1 MGKKRELEAT
11 VREVTERCGEF
22 LERWKIAPHTLDM
35 EECCHLFIEEMER
48 GLATKEGSSLAMIPT
63 YTKADNLITPGEKVI
78 VLDAGGTNFRTCLIS
93 FDEKMGVKMEGFTK
107 RGMPGVKNE
116 VSAKEFFSILADQV
130 EPLIEQS
137 DRIGF
142 CFSYAAE
149 INEELDG
156 VPIVFSKEIKAPEV
170 IGMPV
175 GRSLLDELA
184 TRGYDVRQKRVAVI
198 NDTVATLLAG
208 KVATGVS
215 PYSDYIGFI
224 LGTGTNTA
232 YVEKNSN
239 IGKLSNLP
247 AGSQIINVESGGFF
261 LVPGGLDRR
270 FMDTTKHPENY
281 HFEKMISGAYLGAF
295 SQVVVEQAIEEG
307 LLSKAFK
314 AKFEQTNPLNT
325 TRMSHYL
332 EEPHN
337 PSYDLVQCITNEEDA
352 TALYLILDAII
363 ARAAKLTAVNISA
376 AVLKGEGGTN
386 PRYPVCVN
394 ADGTTFYKTENLALY
409 TQYYLR
415 EFLDQKHHR
424 YVQFV
429 QIEDSPTIGAAV
441 AGLSLP
447 L

>member
-1 MGKKRELEAT
+1 MRDVIT
-11 VREVTERCGEF
+11 RCEEF

-35 EECCHLFIEEMER
+35 QACCDTFLSEMAK
-48 GLATKEGSSLAMIPT
+48 GLEKKGGSSLAMIPT
-63 YTKADNLITPGEKVI
+63 YTKAGNSVKSHEKVI
-78 VLDAGGTNFRTCLIS
+78 VLDAGGTNFRTCLLS
-93 FDEKMGVKMEGFTK
+93 FNAKMEPVIDSFNK
-107 RGMPGVKNE
+107 RGMPGVKKE

-130 EPLIEQS
+130 EPLIDQS

-149 INEELDG
+149 ITEDLDG
-156 VPIVFSKEIKAPEV
+156 IPLVFSKEIKAPEV

-175 GRSLLDELA
+175 GRSLLGELA
-184 TRGYDVRQKRVAVI
+184 RRGHDVSAKRVAVV

-232 YVEKNSN
+232 YVEKNSH
-239 IGKLSNLP
+239 IGKLNLTGE
-247 AGSQIINVESGGFF
+247 GSQIINVESGSFY

-270 FMDTTKHPENY
+270 FMDTTKHPDNY

-295 SQVVVEQAIEEG
+295 SQVVLEQAIEEG
-307 LLSKAFK
+307 LLSSEFK
-314 AKFEQTNPLNT
+314 RRFNQIERLNT

-337 PSYDLVQCITNEEDA
+337 RDYDLVQCVTNEEDA
-352 TALYLILDAII
+352 TALYLLLDAII

-376 AVLKGEGGTN
+376 AVLKGEGGQN

-394 ADGTTFYKTENLALY
+394 ADGTTFYKTENLLPY
-409 TQYYLR
+409 TKQYLR

-429 QIEDSPTIGAAV
+429 RIEDSPTIGAAV
-441 AGLSLP
+441 AGLSLA